1 MLTPIGFDGPLPIK
15 ATIVAP
21 DSMPKLDTTG
31 LSILQQTQESTQQM
45 FKVHSSNLEAQA
57 QAGAQLARSTE
68 ANAQQI
74 AQASTYAARASADSA
89 RNITQQFQQLSTTTT
104 QINETQ
110 DRRRREQVRALLAAQ
125 KEQRDRNAAEL
136 IPQLEKAKSDFLAA
150 DGFRLRGPDAY
161 RDIISGLIAGKD
173 IEPDKAAEYG
183 GRYLPE
189 AYQQQQSIIKD
200 QMEGAKDLKKQQ
212 LRVQKQGVTIK
223 LSSAMGALAAM
234 ETADPTQIQQ
244 QAAVIQDQIK
254 EIYQI
259 PGLTEIEKAETV
271 ADTLEVFRKTY
282 GDVVFDKAEL
292 QSVSTRNRTY
302 IEESDKYRTAVLNG
316 EMSEGQANDILRQRA
331 VDLDIKFT
339 QVDVNRDT
347 RSAATLLGYNAQF
360 KAARERDIADQKE
373 ALPSS
378 ADTISAVA
386 IAGVL
391 SPTVRAE
398 LEASKDLDPAAKE
411 ALRYI
416 KEFDK
421 FKTGTVPA
429 YRVRV
434 ETTANTIQAKQDSY
448 LRWLAKASSDEGADA
463 DPSVME
469 TLRNRGLGMITVVNN
484 KVKLTPE
491 MRQAASQAM
500 ENDITGERN
509 KLRVY
514 TDAYNLQVSKFEQ
527 MGLHLDPRKT
537 QARQKELETVMK
549 ERAAQL
555 KQIEATRPLTGTA
568 YPPGASPNFNGGA
581 SAPAKLLARR
591 QYMGAM
597 VTLPFRAEDVG
608 KVAYD
613 PGKSENMHFG
623 ADRDGGAR
631 KHQGT
636 DFAVPKGTHAVSM
649 VYGTVTRSEVIGGYG
664 NGVEIKGDDGQTYF
678 YAHGSARS
686 VKVGE
691 RVAPGQT
698 VMLTGDTGTPG
709 SFHLHFE
716 VGAKGQT
723 VDPVTYL
730 ASKQFG
736 GPPKQ
741 PRTAGGAV
749 TVNGATPKGIHIGNG
764 QYLDPVAGTITSY
777 KKQPSGLDGAVA
789 RAVNKPSFSDMLPP
803 APTSPKAGVTDWEA
817 AAKAFKPVTIQKVT
831 YTPASPLRPSLAS
844 RTASSYKYNETDT
857 HGYAKLAANP
867 PLAAEL
873 NRQAKRF
880 GIPGQWLA
888 DVIAYESANTF
899 SPSVDNG
906 VGYVGLIQFGRAVAQ
921 DLGITQ
927 EQIRDMKPVQQMKLV
942 GDYLALRLRQARI
955 AKYTGPESLVA
966 AVNQGN
972 KGLYQVVS
980 RGAAAVLDPSNADG
994 AGTTLEYYMQ
1004 NLGKYAGRRYDYL
1017 GRRPGPVHTSPT
1029 KGCAMCNA
1037 MGGNIVAHRP

>member
-1 MLTPIGFDGPLPIK
+1 MLTPIGFDGPPPIK
-15 ATIVAP
+15 APIVAP
-21 DSMPKLDTTG
+21 DNMPKLDTTG

-45 FKVHSSNLEAQA
+45 FKLHSSNLEAQA
-57 QAGAQLARSTE
+57 QAGAQLARSAE

-89 RNITQQFQQLSTTTT
+89 RNTAQQFQQLSATAA
-104 QINETQ
+104 QIGETQ
-110 DRRRREQVRALLAAQ
+110 ERRRQEQLRALLAAQ

-150 DGFRLRGPDAY
+150 DGFRTQGPDAY

-173 IEPDKAAEYG
+173 IDADKAAELG

-189 AYQQQQSIIKD
+189 AYQQQQAIIKD

-212 LRVQKQGVTIK
+212 LRIQKQGVILK
-223 LSSAMGALAAM
+223 ISSAMGALAAM
-234 ETADPTQIQQ
+234 ETADPVQIQQ
-244 QAAVIQDQIK
+244 QASVIQDQIK
-254 EIYQI
+254 EIYQL
-259 PGLTEIEKAETV
+259 PGLTELEKAETV
-271 ADTLEVFRKTY
+271 ADTLEVFQKTY
-282 GDVVFDKAEL
+282 GDVVFEKAEL
-292 QSVSTRNRTY
+292 QSIAARNRTY
-302 IEESDKYRTAVLNG
+302 IAESNTYRNATLAG

-331 VDLDIKFT
+331 ADLGINFTPVDA
-339 QVDVNRDT
+339 NRDM
-347 RSAATLLGYNAQF
+347 RSAATTLGYHRQF
-360 KAARERDIADQKE
+360 EKARAEDIAEQKA

-378 ADTISAVA
+378 AETISAIA
-386 IAGVL
+386 IAGTL

-398 LEASKDLDPAAKE
+398 LEAAKDLDPAAKE
-411 ALRYI
+411 GLRYI
-416 KEFDK
+416 KEFEK

-429 YRVRV
+429 YRARV
-434 ETTANTIQAKQDSY
+434 ETTANAIQAQQDSY
-448 LRWLAKASSDEGADA
+448 LRWLAKASSAEGAEA
-463 DPSVME
+463 EQSVME
-469 TLRNRGLGMITVVNN
+469 VLRSRGLGMIPVVDGR
-484 KVKLTPE
+484 VKLTPE
-491 MRQAASQAM
+491 MRQAAQQAM
-500 ENDITGERN
+500 ENAVAGERN
-509 KLRVY
+509 KLKVY

-527 MGLHLDPRKT
+527 MGLHLDPRKS

-555 KQIEATRPLTGTA
+555 KQIEATRPLTSTA
-568 YPPGASPNFNGGA
+568 YPPGANPNFNGGA
-581 SAPAKLLARR
+581 SAPAKPLARR

-597 VTLPFRAEDVG
+597 ITLPFRAEDVG

-613 PGKSENMHFG
+613 PGRGENMHYG
-623 ADRDGGAR
+623 ADRDDGKR
-631 KHQGT
+631 VHQGT

-649 VYGTVTRSEVIGGYG
+649 VYGTVTRSEYMGGYG

-723 VDPVTYL
+723 VDPIPYL

-764 QYLDPVAGTITSY
+764 QYLDTATNRITKHKPDSLSVGMPVA
-777 KKQPSGLDGAVA
+777 
-789 RAVNKPSFSDMLPP
+789 
-803 APTSPKAGVTDWEA
+803 
-817 AAKAFKPVTIQKVT
+817 
-831 YTPASPLRPSLAS
+831 YTPASPLRPSLAP
-844 RTASSYKYNETDT
+844 RTASAYKYNETDT

-873 NRQAKRF
+873 NRQARRF

-906 VGYVGLIQFGRAVAQ
+906 MGYVGLIQFGRAVAQ
-921 DLGITQ
+921 DLGVTQ
-927 EQIRDMKPVQQMKLV
+927 EQIRSMNPVQQMKLV
-942 GDYLALRLRQARI
+942 GDYLALRLRQSGVKAY
-955 AKYTGPESLVA
+955 KGPEWLVA
-966 AVNQGN
+966 GINQGN
-972 KGLYQVVS
+972 VGIQQVDKH
-980 RGAAAVLDPSNADG
+980 GARAILDPQNRDG
-994 AGTTLEYYMQ
+994 AGTTLQYYMA
-1004 NLGKYAGRRYDYL
+1004 NLGKFSGRQYDYL
-1017 GRRPGPVHTSPT
+1017 GRRPSPVHTTPT
-1029 KGCAMCNA
+1029 KGCTMCTA
-1037 MGGNIVAHRP
+1037 MGGNIAPHRN